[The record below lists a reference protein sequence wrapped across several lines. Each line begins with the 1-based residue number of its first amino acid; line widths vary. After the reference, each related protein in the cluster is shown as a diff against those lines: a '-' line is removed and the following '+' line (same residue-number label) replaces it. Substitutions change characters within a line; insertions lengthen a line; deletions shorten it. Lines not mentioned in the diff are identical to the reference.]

1 MMDVMIMIDDHYRN
15 RDDHYGSASSAVK
28 SSFSSFARH
37 HTSSSSA
44 TTHGNLRRFT
54 ERNTLRPVILSFS
67 LKETRKNIIKYLKI
81 MKKWPK
87 LGTRSHP
94 PSTSIYK
101 PHAARLRFAPR
112 RRGGGLEGV
121 CRAEV
126 DSRTA
131 ASPRGET
138 IAVQQWQRISWSGN
152 ARRPLATLTW
162 VKEEGE
168 GHIAVDVLRW
178 NL

>member
-1 MMDVMIMIDDHYRN
+1 MTMIMTDEMIMIDDDYRN
-15 RDDHYGSASSAVK
+15 CDDHHGSASSAVK

-54 ERNTLRPVILSFS
+54 ERNTLRPVIISFS

-94 PSTSIYK
+94 PSSIIYTDNGK
-101 PHAARLRFAPR
+101 SKKVKLLPQGVYFLAAPM
-112 RRGGGLEGV
+112 
-121 CRAEV
+121 
-126 DSRTA
+126 
-131 ASPRGET
+131 
-138 IAVQQWQRISWSGN
+138 
-152 ARRPLATLTW
+152 
-162 VKEEGE
+162 
-168 GHIAVDVLRW
+168 DVLLFFYFFLR
-178 NL
+178 NCFTFFNFFFTFSLRI

>member
-1 MMDVMIMIDDHYRN
+1 MRASFENWQFSTKN
-15 RDDHYGSASSAVK
+15 RQ
-28 SSFSSFARH
+28 
-37 HTSSSSA
+37 
-44 TTHGNLRRFT
+44 NLW
-54 ERNTLRPVILSFS
+54 N
-67 LKETRKNIIKYLKI
+67 
-81 MKKWPK
+81 
-87 LGTRSHP
+87 
-94 PSTSIYK
+94 K
-101 PHAARLRFAPR
+101 PQAAPLRFAPR
-112 RRGGGLEGV
+112 RRGGGLEGI

-168 GHIAVDVLRW
+168 GHIALDVLRW
-178 NL
+178 TCVVLRFSVFVARDLNCIEYCGSTVLKCICDSRLHWLVILLTFGYVSFYG

>member
-1 MMDVMIMIDDHYRN
+1 MLLLLRCTAYSLPSPSKR
-15 RDDHYGSASSAVK
+15 RLGAKRRGAAWGLLAKFCKFLAGSFSAVSK
-28 SSFSSFARH
+28 RNFARKYAFCSIFQNQPDYL
-37 HTSSSSA
+37 TEFFEIWQ
-44 TTHGNLRRFT
+44 NFT
-54 ERNTLRPVILSFS
+54 N
-67 LKETRKNIIKYLKI
+67 
-81 MKKWPK
+81 
-87 LGTRSHP
+87 
-94 PSTSIYK
+94 K
-101 PHAARLRFAPR
+101 PQAAPLRFAPR
-112 RRGGGLEGV
+112 RRGGGLEGI